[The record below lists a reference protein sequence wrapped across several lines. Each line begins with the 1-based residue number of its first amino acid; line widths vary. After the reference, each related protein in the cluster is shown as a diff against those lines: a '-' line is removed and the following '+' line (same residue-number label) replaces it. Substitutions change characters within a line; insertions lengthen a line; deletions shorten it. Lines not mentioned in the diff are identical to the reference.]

1 MPVEFIIRKGLHQSP
16 ILPVTRARGLKAI
29 SSALPL
35 PLGSRVL
42 KASMTVRI
50 SSQVVGALSPS
61 FSSQARLIIR
71 CCPEARNPLVRLD
84 GRTRTLPS
92 TVTNL
97 RAVGCSLKKRLTL
110 GSLSRSSPKVSKA
123 EGLRTAS
130 SGLKA
135 LMFRSSISP
144 AASEAFFCCP
154 QASSLT
160 SCHWMEQ
167 SQSAASSLAQV
178 MSAILVSLEFFTTRI
193 LTMGRPL
200 SSVEDPPPA
209 TGGESARHGQCR
221 QRGQALHHGCLG
233 CHDQSPS
240 PFPALERPG
249 KQIGSTGPRLLCLR
263 IRLCIL
269 AEGETCRHPIGI
281 VTI

>member
-200 SSVEDPPPA
+200 SSVEDPPP
-209 TGGESARHGQCR
+209 RHRRREC
-221 QRGQALHHGCLG
+221 
-233 CHDQSPS
+233 P
-240 PFPALERPG
+240 PWPVPTERPG
-249 KQIGSTGPRLLCLR
+249 PSSWLPWLSSSVSFSIPGP
-263 IRLCIL
+263 
-269 AEGETCRHPIGI
+269 
-281 VTI
+281 